1 MQVGLHGV
9 PPTPWYA
16 DGRPASGHFFCPRI
30 QFRSASWQKC
40 GGCRKSCPINLQIR
54 CQSSLS
60 CSCGTDS
67 YGAPVMAKLYFS
79 YAAMNAGKS
88 TILLQ
93 AAHNYFERGMQTSLY
108 TSSLYVE
115 GGIGKISSRIGLDVP
130 ANLYDNKI
138 DLFADIATANKNK
151 KIDCIFVDEAQ
162 FLTSEQVWQL
172 ARVAD
177 HLKIPIMCFGLR
189 TDFQGKLF
197 EGSAELL
204 AIADVLRE
212 IRTICDCGS
221 KATMVVRM
229 DENGQAIREGDQV
242 SIGKDVYVS
251 LCRRHWE
258 ERMRPNKVVNMDEHS
273 ISDTTEEDDDEF
285 STISAI
291 G

>member
-1 MQVGLHGV
+1 
-9 PPTPWYA
+9 
-16 DGRPASGHFFCPRI
+16 
-30 QFRSASWQKC
+30 
-40 GGCRKSCPINLQIR
+40 
-54 CQSSLS
+54 
-60 CSCGTDS
+60 
-67 YGAPVMAKLYFS
+67 MAKLYFS

-93 AAHNYFERGMQTSLY
+93 AAHNYFERGMQTRLY

-115 GGIGKISSRIGLDVP
+115 DGVGKISSRIGLDVP
-130 ANLYDNKI
+130 ANLYDSEL
-138 DLFADIATANKNK
+138 DLFADIAKANKEK

-212 IRTICDCGS
+212 IRTICECGS

-229 DENGQAIREGDQV
+229 DENGEAIREGDQV
-242 SIGKDVYVS
+242 SIGKEVYVS

-258 ERMRPNKVVNMDEHS
+258 EKMHPNKVVNMDGQS
-273 ISDTTEEDDDEF
+273 ISKADEDDDDDL
-285 STISAI
+285 SSISAL